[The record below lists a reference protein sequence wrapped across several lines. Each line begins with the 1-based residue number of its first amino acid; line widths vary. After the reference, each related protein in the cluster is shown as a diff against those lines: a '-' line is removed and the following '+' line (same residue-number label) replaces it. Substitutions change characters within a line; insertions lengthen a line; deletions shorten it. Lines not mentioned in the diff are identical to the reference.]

1 MLSSLTNIRIS
12 LTILLSL
19 FYLFPP
25 VPVFAETS
33 GDIIADMEQASET
46 YEQYELPEEV
56 YEQNKI
62 DSIDDIFTND
72 ESESE
77 SVLDDNS
84 VSDDV
89 SISSDE
95 TVDNTDN
102 VDSTDNTDNTDNTDS
117 VDSTDN
123 TETNEQ
129 ESENT
134 EVEQKQESNAQENNA
149 QENTEQEQTVS
160 VDQLYEVNTYILGI
174 LIFFLIV
181 VVCKLV
187 YSFFNIFF

>member
-1 MLSSLTNIRIS
+1 MWSSLIS
-12 LTILLSL
+12 ILSVLMSI
-19 FYLFPP
+19 FKEKICS
-25 VPVFAETS
+25 PVFAETT
-33 GDIIADMEQASET
+33 GDIIADMEQSSET

-72 ESESE
+72 ESES
-77 SVLDDNS
+77 VLDDNS

-89 SISSDE
+89 FISSDE
-95 TVDNTDN
+95 TV
-102 VDSTDNTDNTDNTDS
+102 DNTDS

-123 TETNEQ
+123 TETHE
-129 ESENT
+129 
-134 EVEQKQESNAQENNA
+134 QESNAQENNA

>member
-1 MLSSLTNIRIS
+1 MWSSLIS
-12 LTILLSL
+12 ILSILMSIFL
-19 FYLFPP
+19 FCSP
-25 VPVFAETS
+25 VSAETT
-33 GDIIADMEQASET
+33 GDIIADMEQSSET
-46 YEQYELPEEV
+46 YEQYELPDQV

-62 DSIDDIFTND
+62 ESIDDIFTND
-72 ESESE
+72 ESES
-77 SVLDDNS
+77 VLDDSS

-89 SISSDE
+89 SISADE

-102 VDSTDNTDNTDNTDS
+102 TDSTDSLDNTDNTN
-117 VDSTDN
+117 N

-134 EVEQKQESNAQENNA
+134 EVDQKQESNAQENNA

-160 VDQLYEVNTYILGI
+160 IDQLYEVNTYILGI

>member
-1 MLSSLTNIRIS
+1 MWSSLIS
-12 LTILLSL
+12 ILSVLMSIFL
-19 FYLFPP
+19 FCS
-25 VPVFAETS
+25 PVFAETT

-62 DSIDDIFTND
+62 DSIDDIFDRTND
-72 ESESE
+72 ESE
-77 SVLDDNS
+77 SVLDDSS
-84 VSDDV
+84 VNDDV
-89 SISSDE
+89 SISDDE
-95 TVDNTDN
+95 TV
-102 VDSTDNTDNTDNTDS
+102 DNTDNTDNTDS

-123 TETNEQ
+123 TDSVDNAETNKQ

-134 EVEQKQESNAQENNA
+134 EVEQTQENNA

>member
-1 MLSSLTNIRIS
+1 MSIF
-12 LTILLSL
+12 L
-19 FYLFPP
+19 FCSP
-25 VPVFAETS
+25 VSAETT

-46 YEQYELPEEV
+46 YEQYELPAEV

-62 DSIDDIFTND
+62 ESIDDIFTND

-77 SVLDDNS
+77 SVLDDSS

-102 VDSTDNTDNTDNTDS
+102 VDSTDSLDNT
-117 VDSTDN
+117 DSTDN
-123 TETNEQ
+123 TETNKQ

>member
-1 MLSSLTNIRIS
+1 MISILSVLMSIF
-12 LTILLSL
+12 L
-19 FYLFPP
+19 FCS
-25 VPVFAETS
+25 PVFAETT

-72 ESESE
+72 ESES
-77 SVLDDNS
+77 VLGDS
-84 VSDDV
+84 SASDDV

-102 VDSTDNTDNTDNTDS
+102 VDSTDN
-117 VDSTDN
+117 TDN

>member
-1 MLSSLTNIRIS
+1 MWSSLIS
-12 LTILLSL
+12 ILSVLMSIFL
-19 FYLFPP
+19 FCS
-25 VPVFAETS
+25 PVFAETT

-46 YEQYELPEEV
+46 YEQYELPEEI

-62 DSIDDIFTND
+62 DSIDDIFDRTND

-77 SVLDDNS
+77 SVLDDSS
-84 VSDDV
+84 VNDDV
-89 SISSDE
+89 SISDDE
-95 TVDNTDN
+95 TV
-102 VDSTDNTDNTDNTDS
+102 DNTDS

-123 TETNEQ
+123 TDSVDNAETNKQ

-134 EVEQKQESNAQENNA
+134 EVEQKQESNVQESNA